1 MFMLAIAIFNSSM
14 HLCKTCI

>member
-14 HLCKTCI
+14 HLGKTCI